1 MLTTPPLVQANAG
14 DSRAVMS
21 VKGEAVALSEDH
33 KPTNQGESARIV
45 AAGGFVEF
53 GRVNG
58 NLALSRALGDFEFKQ
73 SANLSPETQIVTA
86 DPELTVHDHT
96 DDDEFVVIA
105 CDGIWDV
112 FSSQQVIDFV
122 RRGIAEKKELA
133 TISEELMDR
142 CLAPDSDWGGVGCDN
157 MTAMVVA
164 LKGERSKEDWYNW
177 IADKVKAEPPTAVF
191 DPFAQGPRGGA
202 HGGRTPGSLSQAL
215 SRQAGAGG
223 DEGEE
228 DDDEAAISL
237 PMLQAA
243 LRAQGLQIRVAGQGD
258 DDEEEGSEDETMEG
272 EAKVEEIEEVDIRD
286 EAKA

>member
-1 MLTTPPLVQANAG
+1 
-14 DSRAVMS
+14 MS

-33 KPTNQGESARIV
+33 KPTNAGESARIV

-73 SANLSPETQIVTA
+73 SPNLSAETQIVTA
-86 DPELTVHDHT
+86 DPEITVHDHT
-96 DDDEFVVIA
+96 DEDEFVVVA

-122 RRGIAEKKELA
+122 RRGISEHKELD
-133 TISEELMDR
+133 TICEELMDR

-164 LKGERSKEDWYNW
+164 IKGDRTKEEWYNW
-177 IADKVKAEPPTAVF
+177 IADKVKSEPPTAVF

-202 HGGRTPGSLSQAL
+202 PGGGRVPGSLSQAL
-215 SRQAGAGG
+215 SRQPGGA
-223 DEGEE
+223 D
-228 DDDEAAISL
+228 DDDEGDDDEGAISL

-258 DDEEEGSEDETMEG
+258 DEDEEEVSEDETMEG
-272 EAKVEEIEEVDIRD
+272 EAKVEEIEEADVHD

>member
-1 MLTTPPLVQANAG
+1 
-14 DSRAVMS
+14 MS
-21 VKGEAVALSEDH
+21 VNGEAVALSEDH

-73 SANLSPETQIVTA
+73 SATLSPETQIVTA
-86 DPELTVHDHT
+86 DPEITIHEHT
-96 DDDEFVVIA
+96 DEDEFVVVA

-122 RRGIAEKKELA
+122 RRGISERKELA

-164 LKGERSKEDWYNW
+164 IKGSRTKDEWYDW
-177 IADKVKAEPPTAVF
+177 IAEKVKAEPPTAVF

-202 HGGRTPGSLSQAL
+202 AGPGRVPGSLSQAL
-215 SRQAGAGG
+215 SRQPGGAGG
-223 DEGEE
+223 DDGEE
-228 DDDEAAISL
+228 EDEEEANISL

-243 LRAQGLQIRVAGQGD
+243 LRAQGLQIRVAGQGEE
-258 DDEEEGSEDETMEG
+258 EEEGSEDETMEG
-272 EAKVEEIEEVDIRD
+272 EAKVEEIEEVDVRD